1 MLPLTRS
8 GSRKAFSLL
17 ELLLVIFIVSLVYF
31 LGFSGFEK
39 EKKRLPVLTPMK
51 LKEEVMQS
59 PLFRGKGTLIC
70 INECR
75 SCYFR
80 EDIASPFEAYKGKT
94 KLSRLKV
101 YTLDGNDVLTQVEYG
116 RYQDRKIC
124 LQVDFYPNGSSTP
137 LILQDDD
144 GIYFLPA
151 FFGAPQK
158 VASLEEAKALWLK
171 HNDAPQHQGDY
182 Y

>member
-1 MLPLTRS
+1 MLFPS
-8 GSRKAFSLL
+8 HFSSRKAFSLL

-39 EKKRLPVLTPMK
+39 EKKRMPMLTPLK
-51 LKEEVMQS
+51 LKAEVMQS
-59 PLFRGKGTLIC
+59 PLFRGEGTLIC
-70 INECR
+70 IDGCR

-80 EDIASPFEAYKGKT
+80 EDITSPFEAYKGKT
-94 KLSRLKV
+94 KLSHLKV
-101 YTLDGNDVLTQVEYG
+101 YTLDRNDALTQIEYG
-116 RYQDRKIC
+116 RYQDQKIC

-137 LILQDDD
+137 LILQDDE
-144 GIYFLPA
+144 GVYFLPA
-151 FFGAPQK
+151 FFGEPKK

-171 HNDAPQHQGDY
+171 NNDLLQHQGDY